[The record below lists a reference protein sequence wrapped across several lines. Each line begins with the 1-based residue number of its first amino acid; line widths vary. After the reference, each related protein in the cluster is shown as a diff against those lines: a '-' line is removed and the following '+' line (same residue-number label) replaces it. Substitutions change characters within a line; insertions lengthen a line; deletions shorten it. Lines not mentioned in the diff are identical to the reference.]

1 MNRGFAMLQS
11 GLDLEPVLNHDF
23 HIDDFAQ
30 GFPR

>member
-1 MNRGFAMLQS
+1 VMLQS